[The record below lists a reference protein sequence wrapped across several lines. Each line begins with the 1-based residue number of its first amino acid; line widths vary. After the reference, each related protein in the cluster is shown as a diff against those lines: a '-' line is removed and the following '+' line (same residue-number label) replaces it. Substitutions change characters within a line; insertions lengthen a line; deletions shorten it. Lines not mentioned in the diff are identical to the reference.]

1 MLLNCDELI
10 DISTAE
16 TWKFEKQTRIKLFYK
31 RKKTTQHTQKE
42 VRARGIMSRKLI
54 ESDSRQK
61 QNLAYASEAEE
72 SENNSDLEAFQFIP
86 EQISRY
92 QV

>member
-1 MLLNCDELI
+1 
-10 DISTAE
+10 
-16 TWKFEKQTRIKLFYK
+16 
-31 RKKTTQHTQKE
+31 
-42 VRARGIMSRKLI
+42 MSRKLI

-86 EQISRY
+86 EQISGY
-92 QV
+92 QVWNIRNRHQ